1 MMTKEYLIK
10 THNLLPHPEGGFYKE
25 TYRSEHSTGIYY
37 LLVEGERSAIHR
49 IKSDEM
55 WHFYG
60 GDSIIVVEVTGSGE
74 VKETLLNEKHVQYV
88 VPANT
93 WFGAYL
99 PEGSKFAFCGCTVAP
114 AFHFKDFELAT
125 SKDMHLPHQ
134 LEFLLKS

>member
-1 MMTKEYLIK
+1 MISYHELIS

-25 TYRSEHSTGIYY
+25 TYRSEYSTGIYY

-60 GDSIIVVEVTGSGE
+60 GDSLIVVEVLANGE
-74 VKETLLNEKHVQYV
+74 IKETLLNAINVQHT

-125 SKDMHLPHQ
+125 SKDLHLPHQ
-134 LEFLLKS
+134 FEFLIRS